1 MKTFFFRF
9 WHILK
14 SVGIKF
20 FSDNGPFLASGLSFD
35 LVLYCLPLPV
45 LFVSGLGYTL
55 IGSERALSWA
65 QDIIVRLLPGFQE
78 PFLAMLS
85 SLIDNRGILGFTGF
99 FLFFLFSSAVFS
111 SARHVLNNV
120 FQIQKGRGF
129 IKGKGNDFLL
139 MLVLSLLIIVIV
151 LVNSA
156 LTLLQSYG
164 ESLGVLEG
172 LLTPLWFV
180 IGKVFGFV
188 CLGAL
193 FYLFYGFS
201 TPTRLSQSALLVGSL
216 TAAGLFEM
224 SKWVFAWYIQLAQIL
239 TAFYGVLSGFIF
251 FFLWVYYA
259 SVVFILGA
267 GVGWVY
273 EKNSHSPSP

>member
-1 MKTFFFRF
+1 MKFWQSFRR
-9 WHILK
+9 
-14 SVGIKF
+14 VGSKF
-20 FSDNGPFLASGLSFD
+20 FSDNAPFLASGLSFD

-45 LFVSGLGYTL
+45 LFVSGLGFTL
-55 IGSERALSWA
+55 IGSDRALIWV
-65 QDIIVRLLPGFQE
+65 QDIIVRLLPEFQK
-78 PFLAMLS
+78 PFLELLS

-99 FLFFLFSSAVFS
+99 LLFFLFSSAVFS
-111 SARHVLNNV
+111 SARHVLNQV
-120 FQIQKGRGF
+120 FHVGKGRGF

-156 LTLLQSYG
+156 LGLIQSYG
-164 ESLGVLEG
+164 ESVLGLEG
-172 LLTPLWFV
+172 LLNPFWFV

-201 TPTRLSQSALLVGSL
+201 TPTRLSQPALLVGSL
-216 TAAGLFEM
+216 TAAGLFEV
-224 SKWVFAWYIQLAQIL
+224 SKWVFSWYIQLAQIL

-259 SVVFILGA
+259 SIVFILGA
-267 GVGWVY
+267 EVGWEY
-273 EKNSHSPSP
+273 ERSKKTSKP

>member
-1 MKTFFFRF
+1 MNIIIRF
-9 WHILK
+9 WHSLK
-14 SVGIKF
+14 RVTIKF

-35 LVLYCLPLPV
+35 LILYCLPLPV

-55 IGSERALSWA
+55 IGSERALEWA
-65 QDIIVRLLPGFQE
+65 QDIIERLLPEFQE
-78 PFLAMLS
+78 PFLGLLS

-111 SARHVLNNV
+111 SARHVLNKV
-120 FQIQKGRGF
+120 FHVEKGRGF
-129 IKGKGNDFLL
+129 LKGKGNDFLL
-139 MLVLSLLIIVIV
+139 MVVLSLLIIMIV

-156 LTLLQSYG
+156 LSLLQSYG
-164 ESLGVLEG
+164 ESLPAIEG

-180 IGKVFGFV
+180 IGKVFGFT

-201 TPTRLSQSALLVGSL
+201 TPTRLSQTSLLVGSL
-216 TAAGLFEM
+216 TAAGLFEA
-224 SKWVFAWYIQLAQIL
+224 SKWVFSWYVHLAQIL

-267 GVGWVY
+267 EVGW
-273 EKNSHSPSP
+273 EHERRKNNVEER